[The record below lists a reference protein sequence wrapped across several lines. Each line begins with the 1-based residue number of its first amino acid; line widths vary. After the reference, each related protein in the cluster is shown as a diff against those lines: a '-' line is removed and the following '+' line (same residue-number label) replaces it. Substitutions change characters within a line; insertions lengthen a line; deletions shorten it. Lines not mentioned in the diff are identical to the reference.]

1 MSRSASMSKM
11 QKLKHILKNL
21 PMEEL
26 KQVFSIMIQHSSLSV
41 DDLKQTARRLDDCI
55 MTETVID
62 VTEDK
67 EEMTAIET
75 RNCEAPRKRK
85 IEASEGSSKRQKTI
99 QKYSIE
105 YFASDN
111 WKIWN
116 FISKG
121 PQVVFTLFDKDQIV
135 LDWFKSKTEE
145 RNTFF
150 YMCTRSL
157 HTEYNFVRPVFDEA
171 GNEKQFFDRNDYY
184 NRVKS
189 KIFSKKKKRDWIK
202 KNVIEWDCESLKRL
216 VSQYGFPYK
225 DNVLKNFQLCNNPS
239 RHCMDFARDVLGEE
253 ERKDIVEGKR
263 RKYSCQSSKG
273 EFEEL
278 FRNELFPEMRKS
290 FTKQQAKDKLL
301 EYLNVVKELT
311 IYDKLVNDAKKYNV
325 VLNSHVVERVGVD
338 RMHRWYQDCMNLRY
352 TNVSFNPENS
362 KKRMIEDVLNSSD
375 ATKKKAYESL
385 EEIINKK
392 KDVGK
397 AAFRELKEA
406 NFIGEEILLGVYE
419 HSDDAPVAGVIT
431 AVTEDW
437 LKYKPYKLDE
447 VIKTTTKKV
456 YGKDKEVQVKFWN
469 KKQFG
474 KERMLKKFRGNA
486 PYGKSYFDVRAKENN
501 MKKFNFVPADNG
513 FSCMFKTVDK
523 KVVGITSLKY

>member
-1 MSRSASMSKM
+1 MKKVTKKFF
-11 QKLKHILKNL
+11 KL
-21 PMEEL
+21 
-26 KQVFSIMIQHSSLSV
+26 
-41 DDLKQTARRLDDCI
+41 
-55 MTETVID
+55 
-62 VTEDK
+62 
-67 EEMTAIET
+67 
-75 RNCEAPRKRK
+75 
-85 IEASEGSSKRQKTI
+85 
-99 QKYSIE
+99 
-105 YFASDN
+105 SD
-111 WKIWN
+111 
-116 FISKG
+116 F
-121 PQVVFTLFDKDQIV
+121 
-135 LDWFKSKTEE
+135 
-145 RNTFF
+145 
-150 YMCTRSL
+150 
-157 HTEYNFVRPVFDEA
+157 
-171 GNEKQFFDRNDYY
+171 

-189 KIFSKKKKRDWIK
+189 KNFFSKKKRKTDWIK

-225 DNVLKNFQLCNNPS
+225 DNVLKNFQVCYHPS
-239 RHCMDFARDVLGEE
+239 RHCMEFARDVLTED
-253 ERKDIVEGKR
+253 ERKEIVEGKR
-263 RKYSCQSSKG
+263 TEYSFETNKG
-273 EFEEL
+273 EFEQL
-278 FRNELFPEMRKS
+278 FRNELFPEIKKT
-290 FTKQQAKDKLL
+290 FTKQQLKDKLL
-301 EYLNVVKELT
+301 EYLNVVKALT
-311 IYDKLVNDAKKYNV
+311 IYDELVNDAKKYNV

-375 ATKKKAYESL
+375 ATKKAAYESL
-385 EEIINKK
+385 EAIINKK

-419 HSDDAPVAGVIT
+419 LSDDVPVAGKIT

-513 FSCMFKTVDK
+513 FSSMFKKVDK
-523 KVVGITSLKY
+523 KGCWYYESEILTGTISRRGGCFIPKKLNSITLFSKVFLYI